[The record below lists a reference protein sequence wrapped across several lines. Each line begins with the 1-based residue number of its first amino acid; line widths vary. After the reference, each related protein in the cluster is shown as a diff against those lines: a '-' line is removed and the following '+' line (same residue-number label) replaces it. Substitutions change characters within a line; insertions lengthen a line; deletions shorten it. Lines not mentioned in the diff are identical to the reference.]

1 MVMLKWSY
9 FLQRLHQKR
18 GDAGILFIFVIAIF
32 GLVMIFI
39 VSDFLNIMNKANII
53 KSSMNRAV
61 KAAAMQIDVNSTN
74 DAGDALLANGVFLI
88 DEAKA
93 RTTFNEIIAENLGLS
108 TLSLAPEA
116 VSVLRTAPEVLEFEV
131 INDYEHMPLE
141 YRSSTLSKEFTVEH
155 PSVYAVISFKVQGL
169 LLQKDVKLGK
179 LSSAQLLNKQDLR

>member
-1 MVMLKWSY
+1 MLKWSY